1 MSDHTPPVAESPAAE
16 ILDRGYRTFDGER
29 GGVGQA
35 MWSTTVQGLRSV
47 LGIGRSAKAK
57 ILPVITVV
65 IAYVPSIV
73 FVGLAVLIP
82 DDLLDPNEVATY
94 SDWYGF
100 IISALV
106 LFTGLVAPEVLTGDR
121 RSGMIGLYLSTPLT
135 RTTYLASKLASV
147 GITLAIVTIGPGLLL
162 LLGYSF
168 LGEGPDGFV
177 AWIKTF
183 FQIVA
188 AGAVISGVYA
198 AVSMAFSSITDRRAF
213 ASAGVILCLVV
224 SAAVSGS
231 LVEVAEFSDN
241 LYLFNLFI
249 APFNLVAHIYGETDN
264 LQEDISALALVL
276 GNLSW
281 IVAGLGFT
289 WWRYLKIEVTR

>member
-1 MSDHTPPVAESPAAE
+1 M
-16 ILDRGYRTFDGER
+16 RTT
-29 GGVGQA
+29 
-35 MWSTTVQGLRSV
+35 MVQGFRAV
-47 LGIGRSAKAK
+47 LGIGRPAKSK
-57 ILPVITVV
+57 ILPAICAV
-65 IAYVPSIV
+65 IAYVPTIV

-82 DDLLDPNEVATY
+82 GDLLDPNEVATY

-135 RTTYLASKLASV
+135 RSTYLAAKLASV
-147 GITLAIVTIGPGLLL
+147 GLTLAIVTIGPGLLL

-168 LGEGPDGFV
+168 VGEGPGGLV
-177 AWIKTF
+177 EWVKTF

-231 LVEVAEFSDN
+231 LVEVAELN
-241 LYLFNLFI
+241 ENIYLLNLFI
-249 APFNLVAHIYGETDN
+249 APFMLVAHIYGETESLEPD
-264 LQEDISALALVL
+264 LSLSALVL
-276 GNLSW
+276 GNLAW
-281 IVAGLGFT
+281 MVAGFGIT
-289 WWRYLKIEVTR
+289 WWRYLRMEVTR